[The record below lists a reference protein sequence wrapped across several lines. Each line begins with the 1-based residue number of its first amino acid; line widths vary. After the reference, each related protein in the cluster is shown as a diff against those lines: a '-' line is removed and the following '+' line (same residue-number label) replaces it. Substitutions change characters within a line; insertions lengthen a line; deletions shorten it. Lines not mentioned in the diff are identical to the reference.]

1 MIMGKFM
8 IEENQQVAY
17 LRKEVE
23 KLKDLLAFNK
33 MWTEHEVDYN
43 KRLVE
48 RLRRKNKEMADF
60 NALPWWKKMFFRFD
74 V

>member
-1 MIMGKFM
+1 MGKFM
-8 IEENQQVAY
+8 IEENPQVAY

-23 KLKDLLAFNK
+23 KLKDLLKFNE

-43 KRLVE
+43 KKLID
-48 RLRRKNKEMADF
+48 RLRSKNKKMADF
-60 NALPWWKKMFFRFD
+60 NALPWWKKMFFKFD

>member
-17 LRKEVE
+17 LRKEVG

-33 MWTEHEVDYN
+33 MRTEHEVDYN

-48 RLRRKNKEMADF
+48 RLRRKKQGNGRF
-60 NALPWWKKMFFRFD
+60 QCYALVEENVFQ